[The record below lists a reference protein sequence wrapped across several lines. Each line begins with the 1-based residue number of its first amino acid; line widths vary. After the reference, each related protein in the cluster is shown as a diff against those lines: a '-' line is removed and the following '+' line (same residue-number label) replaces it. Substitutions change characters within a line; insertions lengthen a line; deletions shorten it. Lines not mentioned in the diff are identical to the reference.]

1 LKPLLETLRGAVLPV
16 KPVWLMR
23 QAGRYLP
30 EYRAIRE
37 TAGGFLAMCLNPDL
51 AAEITLQPV
60 RRFGMDGAILFSDIL
75 IVPYALGQALD
86 YREGEGPVLE
96 PIRDAAAVDRLSF
109 ASAAERFQPVCRTV
123 AQVRADLPP
132 ACTLIG
138 FAGGPWTVAAY
149 MIEGQAGS
157 KSEFMAA
164 RRLMLRD
171 SATFNRLID
180 LVTETTI
187 AYLLAQI
194 EAGAEALQIFDSW
207 AGLLSAELFAAYV
220 TAPTRRIVEAV
231 KARYP
236 NVPIIGFPRL
246 GGLNYPA
253 YAAASGVDALGL
265 DTTVPMA
272 FALDCQLPT
281 QGNLDP
287 ALLLEGG
294 EVLKNAVRRLCESV
308 QGKPHII
315 NLGHGV
321 LPPTNP
327 DHVAQ
332 LVDTIRE
339 T

>member
-1 LKPLLETLRGAVLPV
+1 MKPLLETLRGVDLAV

-37 TAGGFLAMCLNPDL
+37 KAGGFLAMCLNPDL

-96 PIRDAAAVDRLSF
+96 PIRDAAALSKL
-109 ASAAERFQPVCRTV
+109 SGLHAAERFQPICETV
-123 AQVRADLPP
+123 SRVAASLPP

-164 RRLMLRD
+164 RRLQIND
-171 SATFNRLID
+171 PATFDRLID

-207 AGLLSAELFAAYV
+207 AGLLSAELFARYV
-220 TAPTRRIVEAV
+220 IAPTRRIVDAV

-236 NVPIIGFPRL
+236 TVPIIGFPRL

-253 YAAASGVDALGL
+253 YAAQSGVDALGL
-265 DTTVPMA
+265 DTTVPLS
-272 FALDCQLPT
+272 FALDCKLPT

-294 EVLKNAVRRLCESV
+294 AVLTDAVQRLRD
-308 QGKPHII
+308 QIKGKAHII

-327 DHVAQ
+327 DHVKQ
-332 LVDTIRE
+332 LVEAVRE